1 MAGPYFPEHLGEEQP
16 TKRVIRV
23 HFSDQAY
30 RTVLQLAGAQR
41 STMADVMRDAVSVY
55 WWLAREHSQGSRF
68 LVQRGCVVTEAIIP
82 SIDGM
87 EALPE
92 SEGELRPDEHP
103 WGELSPS
110 EPDGAK

>member
-1 MAGPYFPEHLGEEQP
+1 MASPYFPEHLGEEQP
-16 TKRVIRV
+16 TKPIIRV

-41 STMADVMRDAVSVY
+41 STMAEVMRQAVSVY

-68 LVQRGCVVTEAIIP
+68 LVQRGCVVTETVIP

-87 EALPE
+87 ARLPE
-92 SEGELRPDEHP
+92 SEGELHP
-103 WGELSPS
+103 VERDWGELP
-110 EPDGAK
+110 PDQPGETS